1 MIKKNQEREIGL
13 WGLSLNL
20 INIMIGAG
28 IFILPAMVVAGLGPA
43 GFLVYLFC
51 GILIILI
58 LLCFA
63 EVGSTLD
70 VDGGVYGYINRTL
83 GNYFGFLA
91 AVLLLTASV
100 SADAAIANAIVDI
113 ISSLLHYE
121 LGMLTRV
128 FCFFII
134 FGGFALINILG
145 AKQGVMVV
153 KFITFIKLASLLF
166 FVILASGKIQIEN
179 LQIESIP
186 SMDEIGQISLILFF
200 IFIGAEAGLS
210 ISGEV
215 RNPQKTIPMGIII
228 AVTGVLIFYILIQ
241 TAATGVLGTSLAEHE
256 QNPLGE
262 VAKFILGPGGLT
274 LMIIGAGVS
283 MLGNLS
289 SVLFSMP
296 RVSALPYR

>member
-1 MIKKNQEREIGL
+1 MYHLLTGSVVDLSVEGGIGHD
-13 WGLSLNL
+13 
-20 INIMIGAG
+20 
-28 IFILPAMVVAGLGPA
+28 F
-43 GFLVYLFC
+43 
-51 GILIILI
+51 
-58 LLCFA
+58 
-63 EVGSTLD
+63 
-70 VDGGVYGYINRTL
+70 DGGVYGYINRTL

-179 LQIESIP
+179 LQII
-186 SMDEIGQISLILFF
+186 EITQDF
-200 IFIGAEAGLS
+200 
-210 ISGEV
+210 
-215 RNPQKTIPMGIII
+215 
-228 AVTGVLIFYILIQ
+228 
-241 TAATGVLGTSLAEHE
+241 
-256 QNPLGE
+256 
-262 VAKFILGPGGLT
+262 PGKDLR
-274 LMIIGAGVS
+274 
-283 MLGNLS
+283 
-289 SVLFSMP
+289 P
-296 RVSALPYR
+296 